1 MGVVACL
8 NANSPSPSF
17 DGKSPTMFANALD
30 APTPPD
36 AVTLNDDPVS
46 GSNPGNGDGYGIRRF
61 YAYQLLT
68 ETQFTGGIWI
78 LYLLSRDFSLGE
90 IGLSESFFHLAPV
103 LLEIPSGSFAD
114 LVGRRWSLAIGS
126 LLIALSSALI
136 FMADSLPL
144 VLLAMFLNGASYSF
158 RSGANQAY
166 LYDSL
171 GERQS
176 GYAGILGKL
185 LGASYIVAGAT
196 TWIGAALSD
205 FSWGWPYGLAVG
217 VGLGGA
223 WLAAGL
229 AEPKIARDETRGGTS
244 PLRHTREVI
253 AALRERPQVA
263 AMLLYSAGFWTA
275 STIVYLYLQAV
286 FSDRGLSNSTIGLVL
301 GSAFAFNALGSAFA
315 GRVERS
321 GRFSRQLVILGLLTG
336 VLVVGTALDP
346 VWLAV
351 LAYMLSNMV
360 TGLLEPLLFA
370 WFNKQLPSA
379 QRATLLS
386 LDSWLFSVIM
396 IVAFPLA
403 GWLADNQGWGLM
415 IVVAG
420 SVKIALTLLVV
431 AGLRLRGH
439 GVSEV
444 NTS

>member
-1 MGVVACL
+1 V
-8 NANSPSPSF
+8 
-17 DGKSPTMFANALD
+17 TLD
-30 APTPPD
+30 AAAD
-36 AVTLNDDPVS
+36 N
-46 GSNPGNGDGYGIRRF
+46 GGNGYRIRRF
-61 YAYQLLT
+61 YAYQLIT

-78 LYLLSRDFSLGE
+78 LYLSSRGFSLGQ

-136 FMADSLPL
+136 FVADSLPL
-144 VLLAMFLNGASYSF
+144 VLLAMFLNGASYTF

-171 GERQS
+171 GEQQS

-205 FSWGWPYGLAVG
+205 ISWGWPYGLAVG

-229 AEPKIARDETRGGTS
+229 SEPPIDRSGEHGSRS
-244 PLRHTREVI
+244 PLRHLREV
-253 AALRERPQVA
+253 AVALRARPHVA
-263 AMLLYSAGFWTA
+263 VMLIFSAGFWAA
-275 STIVYLYLQAV
+275 STIVFLYLQAA

-301 GSAFAFNALGSAFA
+301 GSAFAFNALGAAFA

-321 GRFSRQLVILGLLTG
+321 GKFSNQIVVLGLLTG
-336 VLVVGTALDP
+336 VLIAGTALDP

-351 LAYMLSNMV
+351 LAYILSNMV
-360 TGLLEPLLFA
+360 TGLFEPLLFT
-370 WFNKQLPSA
+370 WFNQQLPSA

-386 LDSWLFSVIM
+386 LDSWLFSVVM

-403 GWLADNQGWGLM
+403 GWLADNHGWGLM
-415 IVVAG
+415 IVLAG
-420 SVKIALTLLVV
+420 CIKVALTLLVV
-431 AGLRLRGH
+431 AGLRLRGR
-439 GVSEV
+439 GGAVGNAS
-444 NTS
+444 